1 LVLDD
6 RVVGME
12 GEGGWFSTAVDAL
25 APGTR
30 YRYRLDGAGALP
42 DPASLSQPDG
52 VHGASAVVDLGFAW
66 TDAGWQGLDLR
77 DHVIYEMHVGT
88 FTEEGTFDAA
98 SARLGHLEAL
108 GITAVEVMPVA
119 QFPGEHNWGY
129 DGVDLYAVQQSYG
142 GPRGLQRFV
151 DACHGAGVAVLLDVV
166 YNHLG
171 PEGNHLHAYGPYFTD
186 RYRTPWGDAVNLDG
200 PGSDTVR
207 QFLIENALMWITDF
221 HVDGLRLD
229 AVHAM
234 FDHTAQPFLGMLTR
248 ACHTRAG
255 ELGRRVHVFVENAD
269 NDPRLM
275 KPSRLGGFDV
285 DAAWNDDFH
294 HALHV
299 TLTGES
305 EGYYTD
311 FAGGPA
317 DLATAIDAGYVV
329 AGKYSPFRER
339 RHGASSADLPRSS
352 LVVFGQNHD
361 QVGNRSRGDRLSTL
375 ADPARL
381 RLAAALVL
389 LSPWVPLLF
398 MGEEWAEVRPFLYF
412 VDHSDPTLLDGVRR
426 GRAEEFADLVGQGE
440 RLPDPAS
447 PDTRHRSVLD
457 WASISSPTHAAVL
470 DLYTTLIHIRKTHPS
485 ITDPRPETHH
495 VTRDGTLVTLLGDGA
510 RPATVSL
517 FNVGETVA
525 TVALPPSRWRRLLP
539 GEDPPRGAPEPAGNR
554 LPPWGFALYVED

>member
-1 LVLDD
+1 
-6 RVVGME
+6 
-12 GEGGWFSTAVDAL
+12 
-25 APGTR
+25 
-30 YRYRLDGAGALP
+30 
-42 DPASLSQPDG
+42 
-52 VHGASAVVDLGFAW
+52 
-66 TDAGWQGLDLR
+66 
-77 DHVIYEMHVGT
+77 
-88 FTEEGTFDAA
+88 
-98 SARLGHLEAL
+98 
-108 GITAVEVMPVA
+108 
-119 QFPGEHNWGY
+119 
-129 DGVDLYAVQQSYG
+129 
-142 GPRGLQRFV
+142 
-151 DACHGAGVAVLLDVV
+151 
-166 YNHLG
+166 
-171 PEGNHLHAYGPYFTD
+171 
-186 RYRTPWGDAVNLDG
+186 
-200 PGSDTVR
+200 
-207 QFLIENALMWITDF
+207 
-221 HVDGLRLD
+221 
-229 AVHAM
+229 M

-525 TVALPPSRWRRLLP
+525 TVALPPSRWRRRRRPTQGRSGAGRQPSSPVGFRPLRRGLRIRLAASHP
-539 GEDPPRGAPEPAGNR
+539 GTASPGMVARRQGYRWPSPPPPSAPARSTKASWPRFAAAGS
-554 LPPWGFALYVED
+554 PH